1 MNILFFYRVYPNY
14 GGVEVVTSVLAK
26 RFVEDGHQVTIASL
40 EQPHP
45 ELKDQ
50 NIDGIELVT
59 LHHPVLAKDNV
70 ARLHQVIVDKKIDII
85 VNQWGLPYKTTILCN
100 KAIKGTNCK
109 LVSVLHGAPNIS
121 KVIIKAQDKVKNV
134 TNPISKL
141 VYSSILKAKEEVI
154 KWSIRYACK
163 HNEKYIML
171 SNAFIEP
178 LIKYARIK
186 DSANITAIGNP
197 VTIPVDLS
205 GFDLKNKKKQI
216 LYVGRMDFENKR
228 VNRIVEAWEGIADR
242 HKDWELVL
250 VGNGPHKSLLQEYVA
265 QHHIDRVRFEG
276 FQVEAPIRYYK
287 DASIFML
294 TSDLEGFGLVIIESM
309 SFGCVPIVYGSY
321 EAVYDIIEHGKSG
334 FITPM
339 PYSKSKTME
348 YMEQLIENENLRNDM
363 AKNAMTRSKLF
374 SIDSIAKKWYDLFDE
389 VLKHH
394 HQKYK

>member
-26 RFVEDGHQVTIASL
+26 RFVADGHHVTIASL

-50 NIDGIELVT
+50 NIDGVELIS
-59 LHHPVLAKDNV
+59 LHHPVLAKDNIQ
-70 ARLHQVIVDKKIDII
+70 RLHQVVVDKKIDII
-85 VNQWGLPYKTTILCN
+85 VNQWGLPYKTTMLCN
-100 KAIKGTNCK
+100 KAIKGTSCK

-121 KVIIKAQDKVKNV
+121 KVIIKAQDKVKNAS
-134 TNPISKL
+134 NPIAKL
-141 VYSSILKAKEEVI
+141 GFSAILKAKEEVI
-154 KWSIRYACK
+154 KWSIRYACR

-171 SNAFIEP
+171 SNAFIDP

-186 DSANITAIGNP
+186 DASNITAIGNP
-197 VTIPVDLS
+197 VTIPVDLD
-205 GFDLKNKKKQI
+205 GFSLDNKKKRL
-216 LYVGRMDFENKR
+216 LYVGRMDYENKR
-228 VNRIVEAWEGIADR
+228 VNRIVEAWQDIAEK

-250 VGNGPHKSLLQEYVA
+250 VGDGPHKQQLMDYVN
-265 QHHIDRVRFEG
+265 QHKINRVRFEG

-321 EAVYDIIEHGKSG
+321 EAAYDIIDQGVCG
-334 FITPM
+334 FVTSK
-339 PYSKSKTME
+339 PYSKAKTIEKME
-348 YMEQLIENENLRNDM
+348 LLMNDERLRLKM
-363 AKNAMTRSKLF
+363 AKKAMEKAKSF
-374 SIDSIAKKWYDLFDE
+374 SIDSISQKWYELFNK
-389 VLKHH
+389 VLDK
-394 HQKYK
+394 

>member
-26 RFVEDGHQVTIASL
+26 RFVADGHQVTIASL

-50 NIDGIELVT
+50 NVDGVELVA
-59 LHHPVLAKDNV
+59 LHHPILAKENV
-70 ARLHQVIVDKKIDII
+70 ARLHQVVVDKKIDII
-85 VNQWGLPYKTTILCN
+85 VNQWGLPYKTTMLCN
-100 KAIKGTNCK
+100 KAIEGTNCK

-121 KVIIKAQDKVKNV
+121 KVIIKAQDKVRAAS
-134 TNPISKL
+134 NPVSRM
-141 VYSSILKAKEEVI
+141 VYSAILKAKEEVI
-154 KWSIRYACK
+154 KWSIRYACS

-178 LIKYARIK
+178 LIKYAHIN
-186 DSANITAIGNP
+186 DSSNITAIGNP
-197 VTIPVDLS
+197 VTIPVDLT
-205 GFDLKNKKKQI
+205 GFDLKNKKRQI

-228 VNRIVEAWEGIADR
+228 VNRIVEAWEVIAG
-242 HKDWELVL
+242 KYKNWELVL
-250 VGNGPHKSLLQEYVA
+250 VGDGPHKAKLQQYVD
-265 QHHIDRVRFEG
+265 QHHIERVNFEG

-321 EAVYDIIEHGKSG
+321 EAVYDIIEQGKSG
-334 FITPM
+334 FITST
-339 PYSKSKTME
+339 PYIIEKTVH
-348 YMEQLIENENLRNDM
+348 YMEQLINNDDLRNDM
-363 AKNAMTRSKLF
+363 ARNAMKRSKMF
-374 SIDSIAKKWYDLFDE
+374 SIDSIAQKWYDLFEE
-389 VLKHH
+389 VLKNG
-394 HQKYK
+394 

>member
-50 NIDGIELVT
+50 NIDGGELVT
-59 LHHPVLAKDNV
+59 LHHPVLAKDNI
-70 ARLHQVIVDKKIDII
+70 ARLHQVIVDKKIDIV

-141 VYSSILKAKEEVI
+141 VYSSILKVKEEVI

-228 VNRIVEAWEGIADR
+228 VNRIVEAWEASLIDIRIGNLY
-242 HKDWELVL
+242 WLVMDHIRVCCKNML
-250 VGNGPHKSLLQEYVA
+250 PSTILIGLSLKVSRWMLLSA
-265 QHHIDRVRFEG
+265 ITKMHPSLCLL
-276 FQVEAPIRYYK
+276 PIWK
-287 DASIFML
+287 ALD
-294 TSDLEGFGLVIIESM
+294 
-309 SFGCVPIVYGSY
+309 
-321 EAVYDIIEHGKSG
+321 
-334 FITPM
+334 
-339 PYSKSKTME
+339 
-348 YMEQLIENENLRNDM
+348 
-363 AKNAMTRSKLF
+363 
-374 SIDSIAKKWYDLFDE
+374 
-389 VLKHH
+389 
-394 HQKYK
+394 